1 MYLIAAIQLLLL
13 VQEGF
18 LSVKAAHRLLL
29 QNDTSSKE
37 HREKRIFRKKKK
49 TDKIFKENP

>member
-37 HREKRIFRKKKK
+37 HREKRIFRKKKI
-49 TDKIFKENP
+49 DKIFKENP